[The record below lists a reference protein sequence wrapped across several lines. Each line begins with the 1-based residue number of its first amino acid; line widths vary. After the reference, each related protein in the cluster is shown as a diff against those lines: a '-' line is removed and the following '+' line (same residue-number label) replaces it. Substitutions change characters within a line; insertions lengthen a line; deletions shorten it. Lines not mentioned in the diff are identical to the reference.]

1 MTEEPSSLA
10 GFDGL
15 TQPLVRSDLAR
26 RGRGASLAEIA
37 SAYAECAPRLR
48 RVAAGILGDADL
60 AQDVVQEAFAR
71 AIRKRAGFAR
81 TGPVEAW
88 LWRVVVNTALNRRR
102 LEAAEKMTG
111 RRLRSSQS
119 VAENGSADDAPVRSL
134 VAALPDR
141 QRAALFLHY
150 YADLDYAT
158 IGGILGIRSG
168 TVGKLLHDARS
179 AIREE
184 LDR

>member
-1 MTEEPSSLA
+1 LA
-10 GFDGL
+10 GFDAL
-15 TQPLVRSDLAR
+15 ILRRNERLSRTDIAR
-26 RGRGASLAEIA
+26 RSRGASLEEIEA
-37 SAYAECAPRLR
+37 VYAENAPMLR
-48 RVAAGILGDADL
+48 RVAAGIVGDADA

-71 AIRKRAGFAR
+71 AIRKRASFAR

-88 LWRVVVNTALNRRR
+88 LWRVVVNTSLNRRR
-102 LEAAEKMTG
+102 GDASERAAG
-111 RRLRSSQS
+111 RRLQSHEPTAEPSDPSSM
-119 VAENGSADDAPVRSL
+119 RSL

-150 YADLDYAT
+150 YADLDYDT
-158 IGGILGIRSG
+158 IARVLGIRSG

-179 AIREE
+179 AIRER